1 MSFIAENGA
10 TRLEDLAHTGLRRL
24 QEQLVRAGPNP
35 EGRALGP
42 ALTHAAVFLYI
53 PRGSIS
59 TNEGHI
65 QEGVKDQHGVQADN
79 RKTEVRMA
87 RGNMSITRAST
98 LASTGRPR
106 EDVH

>member
-35 EGRALGP
+35 EERALGP
-42 ALTHAAVFLYI
+42 ALTQGWT
-53 PRGSIS
+53 PRGCIS

-65 QEGVKDQHGVQADN
+65 QEGMKDQNGVQADN